1 MVYLISDPQVVQNLI
16 PSPDEVGAIF
26 DVPLEYCLTAVWP
39 GDMSQLSRKGSE
51 DWPYEEDFYVSE

>member
-39 GDMSQLSRKGSE
+39 GDMSQLSPKGSE